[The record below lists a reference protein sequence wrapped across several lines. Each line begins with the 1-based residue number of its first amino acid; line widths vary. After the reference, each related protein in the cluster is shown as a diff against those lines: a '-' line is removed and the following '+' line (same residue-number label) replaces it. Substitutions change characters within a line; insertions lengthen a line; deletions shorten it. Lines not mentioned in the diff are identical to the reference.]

1 MLKDKIKQ
9 AAAAALKKG
18 DKRRVEAL
26 KYLVAQL
33 EKKEMSLPVGKMSE
47 ADESGVLRKEL
58 KNKEEARELFGRAQR
73 QELVDQVDF
82 EIEVLKEYLPKEM
95 DESELV
101 VMVEAAI
108 EEKGH
113 NFGAVMAEVMRKVAG
128 RASGEAVA
136 KIVREKLP

>member
-1 MLKDKIKQ
+1 VLKDKIKQ